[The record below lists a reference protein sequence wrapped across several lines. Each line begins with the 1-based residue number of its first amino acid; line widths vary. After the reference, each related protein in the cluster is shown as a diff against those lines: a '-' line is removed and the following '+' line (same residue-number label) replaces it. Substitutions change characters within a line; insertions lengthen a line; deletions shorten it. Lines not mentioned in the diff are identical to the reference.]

1 MKVRLFRQGS
11 QQPPGEPLEGRAAPR
26 QEQEPAAERPSSPE
40 EAPRAWNLWEL
51 ERLAEE
57 LNGGSRAEERALLLL
72 HLRDFADASGHLPVE
87 FDPLVREA
95 FGEGLAELVG

>member
-1 MKVRLFRQGS
+1 MKVRLFRPGS
-11 QQPPGEPLEGRAAPR
+11 PQPPGEPPESRATPR
-26 QEQEPAAERPSSPE
+26 QEPAAERPGSPG

-51 ERLAEE
+51 ERLAQE

-95 FGEGLAELVG
+95 FGESLAELVG

>member
-1 MKVRLFRQGS
+1 MKVRRFRQTM
-11 QQPPGEPLEGRAAPR
+11 PDEAPEGRAEPPL
-26 QEQEPAAERPSSPE
+26 EPAAERPGSPG

-72 HLRDFADASGHLPVE
+72 HLRDVADASGHLPVE

-95 FGEGLAELVG
+95 FGEGLAELAG

>member
-11 QQPPGEPLEGRAAPR
+11 QRPSGEPPEGRAAPR
-26 QEQEPAAERPSSPE
+26 QEPAAESPSSPE

-72 HLRDFADASGHLPVE
+72 HLRNVADSSGHLPAE

-95 FGEGLAELVG
+95 FGEGLAELAG